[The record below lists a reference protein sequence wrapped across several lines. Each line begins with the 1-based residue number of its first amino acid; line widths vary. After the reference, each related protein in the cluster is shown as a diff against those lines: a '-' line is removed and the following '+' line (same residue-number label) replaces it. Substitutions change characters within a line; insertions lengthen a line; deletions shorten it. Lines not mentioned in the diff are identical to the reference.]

1 MNNHNNNVDF
11 SFILASSVHDMK
23 NSVGMLLQTLEGLSE
38 DPAVQDSAISRQLGL
53 LGYEASR
60 INSEL
65 VQLLALYRMQE
76 NAMLVQVD
84 ECYVDDVLS
93 EQVARNEM
101 MLQSRNI
108 ALQYHCDPDLLWYLD
123 AELVGGLVNN
133 LLVNAARY
141 GHHQV
146 RLSAQLAADSLQL
159 VVADDGAG
167 FPQAMLDA
175 PLSPNAGV
183 SFGSGSTNLGL
194 LFAQQIVRLHST
206 HGRCGSIVLANGGE
220 LGGGQVIVSLP

>member
-1 MNNHNNNVDF
+1 MNDQRNNLDF

-38 DPAVQDSAISRQLGL
+38 DAVVKESSIASKLGL

-93 EQVARNEM
+93 EQVARNEL

-108 ALQYHCDPDLLWYLD
+108 TLQYHCDAELLWYLD

-133 LLVNAARY
+133 LMVNAARY
-141 GHHQV
+141 CHSRV
-146 RLSAQLAADSLQL
+146 SLSAQLQADTLQIII
-159 VVADDGAG
+159 ADDGAG
-167 FPQAMLDA
+167 FPQNMLDA
-175 PLSPNAGV
+175 PLAPNAGV

-194 LFAQQIVRLHST
+194 LFAQKVAQLHT
-206 HGRCGSIVLANGGE
+206 AHNRCGAIALANGGE
-220 LGGGQVIVSLP
+220 LGGGQVVVSLP